1 MIETQNNQEIQEPQ
15 MIIRLLNGVLK
26 GYEFELGKGKTLFV
40 VGKEEAIL
48 KKENEAK
55 LPENTIFIPFDVE
68 EFQFEIEVDSSN
80 KILLREFIHHAS
92 KEKTIDFNHIVSVE
106 TLNFAI
112 KAINTEWDEAILT
125 GKKKEMAV
133 SKQSKKSFVRH
144 LMTLLISGFVVG
156 LIFFMLAYFKMTDE
170 EKKEKEKTK
179 EISQI
184 SYVLGDYQGKYEI
197 LGAHDHWMYV
207 FAKNEKE
214 ATWAK
219 QSLTRADIKNPIRV
233 INLQDE
239 EKRVAAWLS
248 ENWSWVKYHRVKIET
263 PLVPV
268 LLISQ
273 ERTVLDAQK
282 SLNLMQSLK
291 EQMPYA
297 QEIKIIDI
305 SDQEVASQA
314 EAGIQKISVP
324 YIRQDHGN
332 SVTFV
337 IKGAL
342 EDGHIQQLRRF
353 VVNYNK
359 AWGQQYVQFSIEL
372 KDDWLKG
379 KSLKYGHQGSYV
391 KVSPGYWYFPK
402 P

>member
-1 MIETQNNQEIQEPQ
+1 M
-15 MIIRLLNGVLK
+15 
-26 GYEFELGKGKTLFV
+26 
-40 VGKEEAIL
+40 
-48 KKENEAK
+48 
-55 LPENTIFIPFDVE
+55 
-68 EFQFEIEVDSSN
+68 
-80 KILLREFIHHAS
+80 
-92 KEKTIDFNHIVSVE
+92 
-106 TLNFAI
+106 
-112 KAINTEWDEAILT
+112 
-125 GKKKEMAV
+125 
-133 SKQSKKSFVRH
+133 
-144 LMTLLISGFVVG
+144 
-156 LIFFMLAYFKMTDE
+156 
-170 EKKEKEKTK
+170 
-179 EISQI
+179 
-184 SYVLGDYQGKYEI
+184 
-197 LGAHDHWMYV
+197 
-207 FAKNEKE
+207 
-214 ATWAK
+214 
-219 QSLTRADIKNPIRV
+219 
-233 INLQDE
+233 
-239 EKRVAAWLS
+239 
-248 ENWSWVKYHRVKIET
+248 
-263 PLVPV
+263 
-268 LLISQ
+268 ISQ

-297 QEIKIIDI
+297 KEIKIIDI

-372 KDDWLKG
+372 QDDWLKG